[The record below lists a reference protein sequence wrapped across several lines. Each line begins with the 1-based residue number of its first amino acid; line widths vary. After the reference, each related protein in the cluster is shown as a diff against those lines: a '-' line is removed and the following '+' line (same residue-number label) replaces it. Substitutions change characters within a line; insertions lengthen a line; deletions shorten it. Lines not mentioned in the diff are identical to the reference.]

1 MKNIV
6 KKFFVVFSV
15 VALLVLST
23 VAVSAKSYKS
33 PTATTQKPTTTT
45 QKPTTTTQKP
55 TATTSPE
62 GVDDVTGRRDFG
74 PDVEYRDGIYGWG
87 YYGKDGTF
95 YGANGEYWPYGYN
108 PNSPLTGDMT
118 VYAILAVAGF
128 GGITALA
135 FRKIR
140 AKK

>member
-23 VAVSAKSYKS
+23 VAVSAKSYNS
-33 PTATTQKPTTTT
+33 PKA
-45 QKPTTTTQKP
+45 TTQKP

-74 PDVEYRDGIYGWG
+74 PDVEFRDGIYGMG

-118 VYAILAVAGF
+118 VYVILALAGF
-128 GGITALA
+128 GGISALA

>member
-1 MKNIV
+1 MKNILR
-6 KKFFVVFSV
+6 KFFAILSV
-15 VALLVLST
+15 VALLICST
-23 VAVSAKSYKS
+23 VAVSAKSYNS
-33 PTATTQKPTTTT
+33 PKATTQQPTTT
-45 QKPTTTTQKP
+45 KEKP

-62 GVDDVTGRRDFG
+62 GVDDASGYRDFG
-74 PDVEYRDGIYGWG
+74 PDVEYRNGIYGWG
-87 YYGKDGTF
+87 YYHKDGTF

-118 VYAILAVAGF
+118 VYVILALAGF
-128 GGITALA
+128 GGISALA

>member
-15 VALLVLST
+15 VALLMLST
-23 VAVSAKSYKS
+23 VAVSAKSYNS
-33 PTATTQKPTTTT
+33 PKATTQKPTT
-45 QKPTTTTQKP
+45 
-55 TATTSPE
+55 TTSPE

-74 PDVEYRDGIYGWG
+74 PDVEYRDGIYGMG

-118 VYAILAVAGF
+118 VYVILALAGF
-128 GGITALA
+128 GGISALA